1 MTKRCCAAIA
11 FVFLLVFAAN
21 SPAQTTTTSLRG
33 VIRDPSGAVIPGAKV
48 SISNPANGQK
58 FSATSDASG
67 TYVFSTIPPAS
78 YTITVQAS
86 GFANQSKVATLLVSQ
101 PATVNFTMT
110 LKAVSQVVNVSAEA
124 ETLNTTDASLGNAM
138 GNTLIE
144 ALPSET
150 RNVPDL
156 LSLQP
161 GVLYLPPTL
170 GASESNP
177 SGDSR
182 SGAVNGVRS
191 DQGDVTIDGVDDNDI
206 VYGYAF
212 TGVLRETQDA
222 IDEFRVT
229 TGNSNADEGGSAG
242 AQVSMVTKS
251 GTNQYHGAAYEYN
264 RPTLTV
270 ANDWFNK
277 QAELASGYANVP
289 GKLIRNIFGADVG
302 GPIFKN
308 KLFFFA
314 NYEGTRKAED
324 AEVTQT
330 VPTAA
335 YDSGD
340 LQYPGTILS
349 PGDVATLDAGC
360 QVCNSTQYPP
370 PPGPDPNALS
380 YFKSMPAA
388 NGSVLGDGLNS
399 GSYAFASPNPQT
411 LNTSLVRIDYTPND
425 KHRMFVH
432 GQLQKDT
439 TGATEQFPGQGPSS
453 VYEDNTKG
461 IIAGDTWSI
470 NPNMVNDIRYGYI
483 RQGYSNRGLQTTDL
497 VDFRFLSTTTAET
510 PTNITSVPVNNI
522 VDNFN
527 LNHGRHDFQFGVNL
541 RFIHM
546 NESNNANSFNDGS
559 SNPYWLGGTPPDPS
573 TIGQPSVPGG
583 FENSYVIAYA
593 NLVGTVPSVTNNYN
607 YKITSATSASL
618 LADGTPI
625 VRHFAS
631 VENEYYLQDA
641 WQARPN
647 LMITFGIRHTILS
660 TPWETRGQEVAPTID
675 THTWYQQ
682 REIAALQGQIYE
694 PDLYF
699 APTGP
704 YYGKPGYWPRSNDNI
719 APRLAIVYAPNPKTS
734 IRAGFG
740 MYYDHYGEALVNAF
754 DQHGSYGVSSSI
766 TDPAATY
773 NSETSPRFVSR
784 TTLPFSNGTAP
795 ATSTFP
801 YEPPTSAAEGF
812 AITWGLDS
820 KIKTPYTEAFNLSVQ
835 HQFAGG
841 WTLETDYVG
850 TMGRHLLDQ
859 LDLAEPVDYVDPQG
873 GGDYYTAGT
882 KLSHLVDLNDGVYG
896 LNSSGTGSLVNVP
909 AIPYFEDVFPWMA
922 NFDYP
927 GESATQAI
935 YNNEWAVYRSN
946 LGATTALSDLD
957 FYGPASTGFGFY
969 PAPAN
974 WQPHFWQEQF
984 SSLYAL
990 SSIGM
995 SYYNSAQVTLR
1006 HPFSHGLETEV
1017 SYTYSHSIDMNSDTE
1032 RSTELGT
1039 GTAGFSY
1046 SEILNTWR
1054 PYLNRG
1060 SSDFDT
1066 RHLVTLDWVYE
1077 MPFGHGR
1084 AFGGNA
1090 NRFVN
1095 AFVGGWQWSGI
1106 NRTTSGLPF
1115 SLSEPG
1121 FTTDWQIESFG
1132 LTTGPVKMQRHFD
1145 SNGNPQFFANPDAI
1159 NKSLSCGG
1167 QLCPGQSGPAGNV
1180 RLPYPGEAGDRNN
1193 FRGDGIFDID
1203 SGVTKS
1209 WNVNKLREG
1218 STLKFDWEIY
1228 NVTNTVRFDPESIGA
1243 VLAQGSLGIASTEL
1257 SQPRVM
1263 QFALRYDF

>member
-48 SISNPANGQK
+48 SIYNPANGQK
-58 FSATSDASG
+58 FTATSDSSG
-67 TYVFSTIPPAS
+67 TYIFASIPPAS

-86 GFANQSKVATLLVSQ
+86 GFASQSKVATLLVSQ
-101 PATVNFTMT
+101 PATVSFTMT

-138 GNTLIE
+138 GNTLIQ

-191 DQGDVTIDGVDDNDI
+191 DQGNVTIDGVDDNDQLF
-206 VYGYAF
+206 GYAF

-264 RPTLTV
+264 RPTFTV

-277 QAELASGYANVP
+277 QAELESGYANVP

-302 GPIFKN
+302 GPILKN
-308 KLFFFA
+308 KLFFFG

-324 AEVTQT
+324 QEVVQT
-330 VPTAA
+330 VPTAL
-335 YDSGD
+335 YDSGE

-349 PGDVATLDAGC
+349 VAQVTALDAGC
-360 QVCNSTQYPP
+360 QVCNSAQYPP
-370 PPGPDPNALS
+370 GPGPDPHALS

-388 NGSVLGDGLNS
+388 NGTVEGDGLNE
-399 GSYAFASPNPQT
+399 GSYAFPSPNPQT
-411 LNTSLVRIDYTPND
+411 LNTSLARIDYTPND
-425 KHRMFVH
+425 RHRMFVH

-470 NPNMVNDIRYGYI
+470 SPNMVNDIRYGYI

-527 LNHGRHDFQFGVNL
+527 LNHGKHDFQFGVNL

-546 NESNNANSFNDGS
+546 NQSTNANSFNGGS
-559 SNPYWLGGTPPDPS
+559 SNPYWLGGTPP
-573 TIGQPSVPGG
+573 GYNAVPTG
-583 FENSYVIAYA
+583 FQNSYVIAYG
-593 NLVGTVPSVTNNYN
+593 NLVGAIPSVTNNYN
-607 YKITSATSASL
+607 YRITSATSGSL
-618 LADGTPI
+618 LGDGAPI
-625 VRHFAS
+625 VRNFAS

-641 WQARPN
+641 WQALPN

-660 TPWETRGQEVAPTID
+660 TPWETSGQQVAPTID

-682 REIAALQGQIYE
+682 REAAALQGQIYE
-694 PDLYF
+694 PALEF
-699 APTGP
+699 SPTGP
-704 YYGKPGYWPRSNDNI
+704 YYGKPGYWPQSNDNI
-719 APRLAIVYAPNPKTS
+719 APRLAIAYSPNQKTS

-754 DQHGSYGVSSSI
+754 DQHGSYGVSSNI
-766 TDPAATY
+766 TNPAGVYT
-773 NSETSPRFVSR
+773 SESSPRFVSR
-784 TTLPFSNGTAP
+784 TALPFSNGTAP
-795 ATSTFP
+795 ATSAFP
-801 YEPPTSAAEGF
+801 YTPPQAF

-850 TMGRHLLDQ
+850 TLGRHLLQ
-859 LDLAEPVDYVDPQG
+859 SLDLAEPVDFVDPQG
-873 GGDYYTAGT
+873 GGDYYAAGD
-882 KLSHLVDLNDGVYG
+882 KLSRLVDLNGGNYG
-896 LNSSGTGSLVNVP
+896 FITNSMGAPTGSVVNVP
-909 AIPYFEDVFPWMA
+909 KIQYFEDMFPWMA
-922 NFDYP
+922 NFDYA

-935 YNNEWAVYRSN
+935 YDDEWAPFRSN

-957 FYGPASTGFGFY
+957 FYCFSGSEEIPY
-969 PAPAN
+969 PCPAN
-974 WQPHFWQEQF
+974 FQSRFWQSQF

-995 SYYNSAQVTLR
+995 SYYNSAQITLQ
-1006 HPFSHGLETEV
+1006 HPFSHGLELQV
-1017 SYTYSHSIDMNSDTE
+1017 SYTFSHSIDMGSDAE
-1032 RSTELGT
+1032 RSTEFSTSGS
-1039 GTAGFSY
+1039 GFSF
-1046 SEILNTWR
+1046 SDILNTWK
-1054 PYLNRG
+1054 PYLNRS

-1084 AFGGNA
+1084 AVGGNV

-1106 NRTTSGLPF
+1106 NRITSGLPF
-1115 SLSEPG
+1115 SLFEPG
-1121 FTTDWQIESFG
+1121 WTTDWQIESYG
-1132 LTTGPVKMQRHFD
+1132 VETAPIKMRRYFD

-1159 NKSLSCGG
+1159 NDGLATGS
-1167 QLCPGQSGPAGNV
+1167 PE
-1180 RLPYPGEAGDRNN
+1180 RLPYPGEAGERNN

-1203 SGVTKS
+1203 SGLTKS
-1209 WNVNKLREG
+1209 WHLNKLREG
-1218 STLKFDWEIY
+1218 SALKFDWEIY
-1228 NVTNTVRFDPESIGA
+1228 NVTNTVRFDPASIGA
-1243 VLAQGSLGIASTEL
+1243 GLTGGNLGIASTEL